1 MQIKREIYLSKI
13 RPYYEIDLIKVL
25 TGIRRCG
32 KSILLKQIIQELI
45 EKGISENSIIYINF
59 EDFEYDEIDTA
70 KKLHELLK
78 EMMKVNQRYYLF
90 FDEIQHVNEFEK
102 ILSSLKATKNCSIF
116 VTGSNSRLLSGEL
129 ATLLVGRTV
138 EFKIMPFNFKEA
150 CEYKKINNEEVDDNF
165 IYNYIKYG
173 GMPQIFDLKNES
185 EVITYLKDHYN
196 GICNKDIFKKNSS
209 IEKYKFNTIA
219 SYVLANAGREF
230 NAEKIVAYFN
240 TNNENN
246 KKNIDKK
253 TIYNYLEKMEKAFLI
268 SRVKRFNIIGKE
280 ELKTREK
287 QYAIDMGLRT
297 INTNLVDYQDT
308 FFLENVIYN
317 ELIVRGYDVFTGKTK
332 NGEIDFVA
340 IKNSKKCFIQ
350 VCYLLASES
359 TIKREFGAY
368 DSILDASP
376 KYVMSLDKIDISHNG
391 ITHINIVDFLLGK
404 VDLFLS

>member
-45 EKGISENSIIYINF
+45 ENGISKNSIIYINF

-185 EVITYLKDHYN
+185 EVITYLKDQYN

-246 KKNIDKK
+246 KKSIDKK

-359 TIKREFGAY
+359 TLKREFGAY
-368 DSILDASP
+368 NSILDASP
-376 KYVMSLDKIDISHNG
+376 KYVMSLDKIDMSHNG

>member
-45 EKGISENSIIYINF
+45 ENGISKNSIIYINF

-185 EVITYLKDHYN
+185 EVITYLKDQYN

-219 SYVLANAGREF
+219 SYVLANSGREF

-246 KKNIDKK
+246 KKSIDKK

-359 TIKREFGAY
+359 TLKREFGAY
-368 DSILDASP
+368 NSILDASP
-376 KYVMSLDKIDISHNG
+376 KYVMSLDKIDMSHNG

>member
-45 EKGISENSIIYINF
+45 ENGISKNSIIYINF

-185 EVITYLKDHYN
+185 EVITYLKDQYN

-246 KKNIDKK
+246 KKSIDKK

-359 TIKREFGAY
+359 TLKREFGAY
-368 DSILDASP
+368 NSILDASP
-376 KYVMSLDKIDISHNG
+376 KYVMSLDKIDMSHNG
-391 ITHINIVDFLLGK
+391 IT
-404 VDLFLS
+404 

>member
-45 EKGISENSIIYINF
+45 ENGISKNSIIYINF

-185 EVITYLKDHYN
+185 EVITYLKDQYN

-246 KKNIDKK
+246 KKSIDKK

-359 TIKREFGAY
+359 TLKREFGSY
-368 DSILDASP
+368 NSILDASP
-376 KYVMSLDKIDISHNG
+376 KYVMSLDKIDMSHNG

>member
-45 EKGISENSIIYINF
+45 ENGISKNSIIYINF

-185 EVITYLKDHYN
+185 EVITYLKDQYN

-246 KKNIDKK
+246 KKSIDKK
-253 TIYNYLEKMEKAFLI
+253 TIYNYLKKMEKAFLI

-359 TIKREFGAY
+359 TLKREFGAY
-368 DSILDASP
+368 NSILDASP
-376 KYVMSLDKIDISHNG
+376 KYVMSLDKIDMSHNG

>member
-45 EKGISENSIIYINF
+45 ENGISKNSIIYINF

-150 CEYKKINNEEVDDNF
+150 CEYKKINNEELDDNF

-185 EVITYLKDHYN
+185 EVITYLKDQYN

-246 KKNIDKK
+246 KKSIDKK
-253 TIYNYLEKMEKAFLI
+253 TIYNYLKKMEKAFLI

-359 TIKREFGAY
+359 TLKREFGAY
-368 DSILDASP
+368 NSILDASP
-376 KYVMSLDKIDISHNG
+376 KYVMSLDKIDMSHNG

>member
-45 EKGISENSIIYINF
+45 ENGISKNSIIYINF

-185 EVITYLKDHYN
+185 EVITYLKDQYN

-246 KKNIDKK
+246 KKSIDKK

-297 INTNLVDYQDT
+297 INTNLGDYQDT
-308 FFLENVIYN
+308 SFLENVIYN

-359 TIKREFGAY
+359 TLKREFGAY
-368 DSILDASP
+368 NSILDASP
-376 KYVMSLDKIDISHNG
+376 KYVMSLDKIDMSHNG

>member
-45 EKGISENSIIYINF
+45 ENGISKNSIIYINF

-185 EVITYLKDHYN
+185 EVITYLKDQYN

-230 NAEKIVAYFN
+230 SAEKIVAYFN
-240 TNNENN
+240 TNNESN
-246 KKNIDKK
+246 KKSIDKK

-340 IKNSKKCFIQ
+340 IKNNKKCFIQ

-359 TIKREFGAY
+359 TLKREFGAY
-368 DSILDASP
+368 NSILDASP
-376 KYVMSLDKIDISHNG
+376 KYVMSLDKIDMSHNG